1 MTVIGL
7 YGELFMG
14 QFMSHAYTCMYDS
27 IVFICHVCNNYLCY
41 ILCADRKPH
50 KVNRPRSDSQEFL
63 PENEYAEIPRSMV
76 NPGKH

>member
-1 MTVIGL
+1 MTLDCMENCLWGTSCHML
-7 YGELFMG
+7 
-14 QFMSHAYTCMYDS
+14 TCTYYS

-50 KVNRPRSDSQEFL
+50 KVNRPQSDSQEFL